1 VTQPDGRLRFQPIT
15 EADLPQL
22 AIWRARPHVA
32 EWFHGSLTPEQTAA
46 KFIPRIRGDDPVRGY
61 IAYVDDVAVG
71 YIQSFRVADHPDAL
85 AALEIP
91 GDPHGVDVLLGDA
104 DARGHGL
111 GTRLVREFTQQLLV
125 GQHVDYVVISP
136 DTENAAA
143 IRAYEKAGF
152 AAVKTVPSTKD
163 ARTNLLMEYPPGA
176 VHARSAG

>member
-1 VTQPDGRLRFQPIT
+1 MTQRGGRLRFEPIT
-15 EADLPQL
+15 EVDLPLL
-22 AIWRARPHVA
+22 ATWRARPHVA

-71 YIQSFRVADHPDAL
+71 YIQSFRVADHPDVVTAL
-85 AALEIP
+85 QIP
-91 GDPHGVDVLLGDA
+91 GDPYGVDVLLGDA

-111 GTRLVREFTQQLLV
+111 GTRLVSEFTQQLLAAE
-125 GQHVDYVVISP
+125 HVDYVVISP
-136 DTENAAA
+136 DTENAGA

-152 AAVKTVPSTKD
+152 VALKTVPSTKD

-176 VHARSAG
+176 VHARSAR